1 MYRGNLRRGS
11 LGRFLGSRQSV
22 ARAIHKVQ
30 ASPHYRLHSRQ
41 KCCTLVQ
48 GYGPDRGRYACDPR
62 IKVRGKHRV
71 RVRTLEVLFVDDVES
86 CLD

>member
-41 KCCTLVQ
+41 NAVRWF
-48 GYGPDRGRYACDPR
+48 RGTDP
-62 IKVRGKHRV
+62 IEDAMHAILG
-71 RVRTLEVLFVDDVES
+71 
-86 CLD
+86 